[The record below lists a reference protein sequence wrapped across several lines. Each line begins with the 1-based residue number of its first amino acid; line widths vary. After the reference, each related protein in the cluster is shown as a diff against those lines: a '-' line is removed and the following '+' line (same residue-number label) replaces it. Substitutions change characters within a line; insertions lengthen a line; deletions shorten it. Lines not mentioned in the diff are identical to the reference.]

1 MTSRLI
7 VACAL
12 LSIGAVACLNTSMPR
27 SRQAVLDGVVPPPAA
42 TAAASSPVPKR
53 APDEAE
59 VELLPVAGSSL
70 GRARATVMVRAAVDK
85 VRAVLL
91 DFPSYPEF
99 LPHYKS
105 ARVVGKTP
113 EGATLV
119 HMQIDALGG
128 MIRRWM
134 RVEVSS
140 PVVDGPRE
148 TFGARLIEG
157 DVKAFEAR
165 WELVRKPDG
174 TLLTLESFLD
184 ANLTL
189 PAAFIDSGS
198 AAGLKTAILAVKARA
213 EESGP

>member
-1 MTSRLI
+1 MTSRVIAL
-7 VACAL
+7 CAL
-12 LSIGAVACLNTSMPR
+12 LPIGGAACLNTSMPR
-27 SRQAVLDGVVPPPAA
+27 SRQAVLDGVVPTPTA
-42 TAAASSPVPKR
+42 TASAPSPAPRR

-59 VELLPVAGSSL
+59 VEVLPVAGSSL
-70 GRARATVMVRAAVDK
+70 GRARATVMVRATVDK

-91 DFPSYPEF
+91 DFPSYSEF
-99 LPHYKS
+99 LPNYKS

-113 EGATLV
+113 GGATLV

-134 RVEVSS
+134 RVEISS

-148 TFGARLIEG
+148 TFAARLLEG

-165 WELVRKPDG
+165 WELVRKPEG

-184 ANLTL
+184 ADLTL
-189 PAAFIDSGS
+189 PAAFIDAGA
-198 AAGLKTAILAVKARA
+198 AAGLKTSILAVKARA